1 MKDEIKVDKAELIPE
16 VQKMLGQNARFGTA
30 TCLDLGDKF
39 EVIYHFEQSL
49 DLVNI
54 RVQVDKNDSLPS
66 ISNIYL
72 CAALIENEMRE
83 LFGIN
88 IGGIALDYKGGLLL
102 GKESPKTT
110 LVKPFPPVVKPLVP
124 IRAQCSKA
132 CPAGVDV
139 PRYVRLI
146 GEGKFDQA
154 LAVIKQDNPFPGVC
168 GRVCFAPCEEAC
180 RQGKQGEPI
189 AIRLLKRFVY
199 EEASYKEAVTA
210 KPTGK
215 RIAIIGSGPA
225 GLTAAYFLAK
235 LGHQDIIFEA
245 LPEPGGMMRV
255 GIPQA
260 RLPRDVLN
268 QEIDNVRNLGV
279 EIRTNFRIDSL
290 DHLFEQGYQAIL
302 VATGAIRERGGK
314 LAFINEILKIS
325 KQLGLLMK
333 GIDKGEVLEVD
344 PHTLATSRG
353 KVFAAGDVITG
364 QVSVISAIGLG
375 KRAAMSIDRY
385 LGGKGVLKT
394 EEIRTEEPTSRHTFI
409 ERREGG
415 KRPRVEKGKGLTK
428 EQAIAEGKRCWR
440 CDLEE

>member
-1 MKDEIKVDKAELIPE
+1 
-16 VQKMLGQNARFGTA
+16 
-30 TCLDLGDKF
+30 LDL
-39 EVIYHFEQSL
+39 IH
-49 DLVNI
+49 I
-54 RVQVDKNDSLPS
+54 RVQVDKNDNLPS
-66 ISNIYL
+66 ISNVYL
-72 CAALIENEMRE
+72 GATLIENEMRE

-88 IGGIALDYKGGLLL
+88 IGGVALDYKGGLLL
-102 GKESPKTT
+102 GQESPKTP
-110 LVKPFPPVVKPLVP
+110 LVKPFPAVIKAPVRLAV
-124 IRAQCSKA
+124 RCSEA

-154 LAVIKQDNPFPGVC
+154 LAVIKQDNPFPGIC
-168 GRVCFAPCEEAC
+168 GRVCFAPCEDAC

-189 AIRLLKRFVY
+189 AIRMLKRFAY
-199 EEASYKEAVTA
+199 ERASYKEKVVA
-210 KPTGK
+210 KPTDK
-215 RIAIIGSGPA
+215 RVAIIGSGPA

-235 LGHQDIIFEA
+235 LGHEVVIFEA